1 MKVNL
6 NEVPV
11 SGLLLEETKTG
22 KLLDVERTDIAFNSP
37 VHIRASIKR
46 ENNQVQI
53 ELNIST
59 QMQFVCAR
67 CLEEGQKLIKKD
79 ISIIRPIDKDS
90 VVDLTQIAREEIILD
105 YPLKLLCR
113 EDCKGLCP
121 RCGKNLNVNSCDC
134 KTKSKSS
141 SSHINLNL

>member
-1 MKVNL
+1 LKVNL

-11 SGLLLEETKTG
+11 SGLLLEETRTG
-22 KLLDVERTDIAFNSP
+22 KVLDVERTDIVFNKP
-37 VHIRASIKR
+37 VHIQAFIKR
-46 ENNQVQI
+46 ENNKAQI
-53 ELNIST
+53 ELSIST
-59 QMQFVCAR
+59 QMQFICGR

-105 YPLKLLCR
+105 YPPKLLCR

-121 RCGKNLNVNSCDC
+121 RCGKNLNVDSCNC
-134 KTKSKSS
+134 QTKSKSS
-141 SSHINLNL
+141 SGRIKFKL